1 MNLNKKSD
9 LLAKSFEIIKDGVK
23 NRDSMFHTLTMSFYD
38 GKNIS
43 SRVMVLRDFCAKK
56 RALRFHSDV
65 RSSKVKILKQNKITS
80 VIGYDPKLKTQI
92 RLQGKSRINHK
103 NKKTEEAWSNSQ
115 AISKK
120 CYSVMD
126 GSSKIITAPMKYDF
140 HMKDIN
146 LEDGYKNFSTIEFE
160 FNYLEFLYL
169 QRQGHR
175 RCKFYWDEQG
185 KLSSTWL
192 VP

>member
-65 RSSKVKILKQNKITS
+65 RSSKVKILKQNK
-80 VIGYDPKLKTQI
+80 
-92 RLQGKSRINHK
+92 N
-103 NKKTEEAWSNSQ
+103 N
-115 AISKK
+115 
-120 CYSVMD
+120 
-126 GSSKIITAPMKYDF
+126 
-140 HMKDIN
+140 
-146 LEDGYKNFSTIEFE
+146 
-160 FNYLEFLYL
+160 
-169 QRQGHR
+169 
-175 RCKFYWDEQG
+175 
-185 KLSSTWL
+185 
-192 VP
+192 